1 MKRHCYSR
9 RSCYD
14 GGRYWGVGVHETAS
28 VGAGL
33 DIGQMGELVK
43 PADCKSAAY
52 GIVGSSPTL
61 PTKSLVPDGGSY
73 TGTIRAG

>member
-1 MKRHCYSR
+1 MREVTHPPTMKQHCYSR

-33 DIGQMGELVK
+33 DIG
-43 PADCKSAAY
+43 SAAKLE
-52 GIVGSSPTL
+52 SC
-61 PTKSLVPDGGSY
+61 GGL
-73 TGTIRAG
+73 